1 MGDTF
6 FVDKKY
12 EFYFSIIKYILQLLK
27 NEVLVMNMMIK
38 GFIKGVM
45 IEVMVIVWC
54 FFSYIIMKV

>member
-45 IEVMVIVWC
+45 I
-54 FFSYIIMKV
+54 